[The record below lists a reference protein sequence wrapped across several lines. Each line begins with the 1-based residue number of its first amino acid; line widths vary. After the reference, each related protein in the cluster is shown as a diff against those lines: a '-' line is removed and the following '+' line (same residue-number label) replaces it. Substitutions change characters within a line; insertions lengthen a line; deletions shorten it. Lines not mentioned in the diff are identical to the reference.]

1 MSDESDE
8 SDHSADAIVVFH
20 PRDPSKL
27 EPFLDL
33 DEDSEESEGI
43 YAEKLDDGT
52 YLVHTFQPFDVFLQ
66 NPDEALNWLEQFGDA
81 LDDIHD
87 DPRGLLFFPD
97 DLEPDGATYDAVI
110 AEVADKGLFVPLLLE
125 PIPNLQNMTSFDA
138 GQMMQQMQQKIA
150 DLLGGFQPPAGEAGE
165 VIDDEFEPDDE

>member
-1 MSDESDE
+1 M
-8 SDHSADAIVVFH
+8 SADAIVVFH
-20 PRDPSKL
+20 PTDPSKL

-33 DEDSEESEGI
+33 DEESEESEGI

-81 LDDIHD
+81 LPECHD

-97 DLEPDGATYDAVI
+97 DLEPDATSYDAII
-110 AEVADKGLFVPLLLE
+110 AEVADQGLFVPILE
-125 PIPNLQNMTSFDA
+125 PMMPIQNMTSYDA
-138 GQMMQQMQQKIA
+138 GKMIEQMQQKIV
-150 DLLGGFQPPAGEAGE
+150 DLLGGMPGEPGE
-165 VIDDEFEPDDE
+165 VIDDEFEPDDEK

>member
-1 MSDESDE
+1 MSDE
-8 SDHSADAIVVFH
+8 SADAIVVFH

-33 DEDSEESEGI
+33 DEDSEESDGI

-52 YLVHTFQPFDVFLQ
+52 YLVHTFQPFAVFLG

-81 LDDIHD
+81 LDDCHD

-97 DLEPDGATYDAVI
+97 DLEPDGTTYDAIV

-125 PIPNLQNMTSFDA
+125 PMLPMQNMSSYDA
-138 GQMMQQMQQKIA
+138 GKMIEHMQQKIV
-150 DLLGGFQPPAGEAGE
+150 DLLGGFQPPAGEPGD
-165 VIDDEFEPDDE
+165 VIDDELEPEDE